1 MLDHHTLAFSSS
13 NIISHHP
20 LLQFCSEQ
28 KRMKSKELLIK
39 SFTLL
44 VLPSIAFLPP
54 SVLFRVHCCKMQT
67 FKSTEY
73 SVYSLTIPKF

>member
-1 MLDHHTLAFSSS
+1 MLDHHTLAFS

-20 LLQFCSEQ
+20 LLQFCSAQ
-28 KRMKSKELLIK
+28 KKMKSKELLIK

-54 SVLFRVHCCKMQT
+54 SVLFRVHCIPVAPDPLSCCS
-67 FKSTEY
+67 STQQE
-73 SVYSLTIPKF
+73 

>member
-1 MLDHHTLAFSSS
+1 
-13 NIISHHP
+13 
-20 LLQFCSEQ
+20 
-28 KRMKSKELLIK
+28 MKSKESLIK

-44 VLPSIAFLPP
+44 VLPSIAFFPP

-73 SVYSLTIPKF
+73 SVYSLTITKF